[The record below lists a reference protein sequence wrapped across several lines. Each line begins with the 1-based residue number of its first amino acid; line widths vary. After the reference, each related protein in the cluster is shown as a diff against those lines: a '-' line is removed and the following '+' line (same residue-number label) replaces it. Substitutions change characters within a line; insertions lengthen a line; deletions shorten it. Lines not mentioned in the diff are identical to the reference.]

1 MTPDKKDRSK
11 TPETITPT
19 VEEECGTCSEAEEGT
34 RTKSSVRKDDKKT
47 MS

>member
-1 MTPDKKDRSK
+1 MVPEKKDRSK

-19 VEEECGTCSEAEEGT
+19 VEEECGTCSEAEEGS
-34 RTKSSVRKDDKKT
+34 RAKSNVRKDDKRT